1 MSLATEQTV
10 LSGHSS
16 RATNVSGPLPSSTID
31 LHRDTL
37 FPNHVSGPLPSTTI
51 DLHRDTLFP
60 NQTVWVLPQHVT
72 TVVDKPA
79 SNGVT
84 SSKLLG

>member
-37 FPNHVSGPLPSTTI
+37 FPN
-51 DLHRDTLFP
+51 
-60 NQTVWVLPQHVT
+60 QTVWVLPQHVT

-84 SSKLLG
+84 TSSKLLG